1 MFIGNDKNRIKNFII
16 FQNHGDI
23 FILIFSKNF
32 LRNSHFQKRVNKDVH
47 QCIIANMGNYLLWLV
62 MQLLKMIKHVE

>member
-1 MFIGNDKNRIKNFII
+1 MTRTGLENFII

-32 LRNSHFQKRVNKDVH
+32 LRNSHFQKYVLCRPGCSSVYV
-47 QCIIANMGNYLLWLV
+47 IANMETISMACHATIQRW
-62 MQLLKMIKHVE
+62 

>member
-1 MFIGNDKNRIKNFII
+1 MFLGNDKDRNKNFII

-32 LRNSHFQKRVNKDVH
+32 LRKFTLSKI
-47 QCIIANMGNYLLWLV
+47 C
-62 MQLLKMIKHVE
+62 E